1 MLAAGL
7 VPAQDHPTNDQP
19 DPGTPDPQDQTH
31 DAPSLLTRD
40 PSLMDTGGK
49 PLDFSLFAKI
59 SAIYDSGLT
68 PLFTPGQPAPFNSP
82 SDSGVEASFGAAV
95 SRRWRRAK
103 LALSYEGAYRHYGSA
118 TFFNGLDQFFQLAYS
133 RALQRHLTLDL
144 KTTLGTTTLANGQFT
159 YLPLS
164 TLDRLGLPI
173 NDLFDNRTN
182 YSESRADLTW
192 QLSARLSIG
201 IGGEGFIVR
210 RQSLLLAGLNGYTA
224 HANVAYRIT
233 SRQTISASY
242 NHTYFDYQNAFGN
255 SRLQIPTLGY
265 SASLTRHWDL
275 STQAGV
281 ARVQATG
288 LTQIALPP
296 DITAIT
302 GQTSAIV
309 TFASVTYLPVGE
321 ARLIRT
327 FQTSSLAL
335 DYSMGVT
342 PGNGYYL
349 TSRQTAAAINY
360 SYISGRNWEA
370 RGNLSFNQLSPLGQP
385 FGKFRNFQG
394 GAEVFYNLTRAAHLD
409 VRYDYRHYATEN
421 SILQKDS
428 NRVSLG
434 VAFSLGETFRALR

>member
-1 MLAAGL
+1 M
-7 VPAQDHPTNDQP
+7 
-19 DPGTPDPQDQTH
+19 
-31 DAPSLLTRD
+31 
-40 PSLMDTGGK
+40 
-49 PLDFSLFAKI
+49 
-59 SAIYDSGLT
+59 
-68 PLFTPGQPAPFNSP
+68 
-82 SDSGVEASFGAAV
+82 AS
-95 SRRWRRAK
+95 RQ
-103 LALSYEGAYRHYGSA
+103 LALKYQGDYRRYVVQLPS
-118 TFFNGLDQFFQLAYS
+118 FNGLDQFFQLAYS

-144 KTTLGTTTLANGQFT
+144 KTTVGTTTLANGQFA

-164 TLDRLGLPI
+164 TLDRLGLPT

-275 STQAGV
+275 STQAGI
-281 ARVQATG
+281 ARVQPLG

-302 GQTSAIV
+302 GQTFAIV
-309 TFASVTYLPVGE
+309 TFASVSYLPVGE
-321 ARLIRT
+321 ARLVRT
-327 FQTSSLAL
+327 FKTSSLAL

-349 TSRQTAAAINY
+349 TSRQTAATINY

-370 RGNLSFNQLSPLGQP
+370 RGNISFNQLSPLGQP
-385 FGKFRNFQG
+385 FGSSGISR
-394 GAEVFYNLTRAAHLD
+394 AEL
-409 VRYDYRHYATEN
+409 RYST
-421 SILQKDS
+421 
-428 NRVSLG
+428 
-434 VAFSLGETFRALR
+434 T